1 MKNQRISVI
10 IPTWNR
16 VGFLEK
22 AIGSVLAQTRP
33 CDELIVVDDGSSDG
47 TADLVRTM
55 AAIAGREIR
64 YIFQENR
71 GAAAAR
77 NRGIAAASG
86 ELLCFL
92 DSDDWWDPAK
102 LEVQEQCMQEH
113 PGILISHTRETW
125 FRGGRRVNQKKKHD
139 PPGGRIFS
147 RCLAMCVVGMS
158 TVMARAEFFQVHG
171 LFDESLVC
179 CEDYDLWLRAA
190 VHEEFLLVDRPLTFK
205 DGGRPDQ
212 LSSRHRMGMDT
223 FRIRS
228 ICRLLEQAS
237 LTPRQRD
244 LALAELERKCEIYG
258 RGCIRHGRREE
269 GEAYLSLPERYRQ
282 APGAAAHGDRALSG
296 REHRQPSRA
305 PGRTPASS

>member
-55 AAIAGREIR
+55 ASIAGREIN

-92 DSDDWWDPAK
+92 DSDDWWDPA
-102 LEVQEQCMQEH
+102 
-113 PGILISHTRETW
+113 
-125 FRGGRRVNQKKKHD
+125 
-139 PPGGRIFS
+139 
-147 RCLAMCVVGMS
+147 
-158 TVMARAEFFQVHG
+158 
-171 LFDESLVC
+171 
-179 CEDYDLWLRAA
+179 
-190 VHEEFLLVDRPLTFK
+190 
-205 DGGRPDQ
+205 
-212 LSSRHRMGMDT
+212 
-223 FRIRS
+223 
-228 ICRLLEQAS
+228 
-237 LTPRQRD
+237 
-244 LALAELERKCEIYG
+244 
-258 RGCIRHGRREE
+258 
-269 GEAYLSLPERYRQ
+269 
-282 APGAAAHGDRALSG
+282 
-296 REHRQPSRA
+296 
-305 PGRTPASS
+305 